1 MNFERMPELTWT
13 FGYPF
18 ALAIMVS
25 ISLMLYATFKRAEW
39 L

>member
-18 ALAIMVS
+18 ALALMVS
-25 ISLMLYATFKRAEW
+25 ISLVLYVIFKRAEW

>member
-18 ALAIMVS
+18 ALALMVS
-25 ISLMLYATFKRAEW
+25 ISLVLYVTFKRAEW